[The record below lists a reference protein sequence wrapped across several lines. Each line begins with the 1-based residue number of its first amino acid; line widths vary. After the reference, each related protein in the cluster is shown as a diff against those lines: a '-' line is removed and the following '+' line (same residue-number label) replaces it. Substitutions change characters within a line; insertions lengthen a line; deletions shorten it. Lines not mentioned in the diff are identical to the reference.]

1 MHQASFAGA
10 EAFVSFSVEAAPV
23 VIEGK
28 VSSKHQVTIPVL
40 VREALGIE
48 PGDTIRFEIDSGSG
62 SGSVRVTVVRTDIA
76 DALEALWAKHDLD
89 ALDEEIGGYAVAYV
103 RERRGWGDVDDER

>member
-62 SGSVRVTVVRTDIA
+62 SVRDIA
-76 DALEALWAKHDLD
+76 DAIEALWANHDLD
-89 ALDEEIGGYAVAYV
+89 ALDEEIGGDAVAYV
-103 RERRGWGDVDDER
+103 RERRGWGDVDDRR